1 MRKLTFLAP
10 LELLDALSGALFSA
24 GAQGLQEG
32 SGSLTAYVENA
43 QQAQL
48 LIDAAHHLNQAQ
60 SDHDEPI
67 SVLAEDIDDSWQDT
81 WQQALTAVAVTDRW
95 VLRPTHQAPAP
106 EGEDTIWFQPHGS
119 FGDGSHPTT
128 QLAAAAVVAALKAHA
143 QQQTTGIRL
152 LDLGTGNGVLS
163 LIALKEAARTGVV
176 LTRLLAIDIDEVAI
190 QSLKQNLELN
200 RIDRDALEIQLGS
213 LPKADGSF
221 EIIVANISTVV
232 LLDLAHDLAAHLPPG
247 GTLLLTG
254 LLVEDE
260 PQIAASYRAAGLAL
274 LDTQRKGEWSL
285 LSFTRG

>member
-1 MRKLTFLAP
+1 
-10 LELLDALSGALFSA
+10 
-24 GAQGLQEG
+24 
-32 SGSLTAYVENA
+32 
-43 QQAQL
+43 
-48 LIDAAHHLNQAQ
+48 
-60 SDHDEPI
+60 
-67 SVLAEDIDDSWQDT
+67 
-81 WQQALTAVAVTDRW
+81 
-95 VLRPTHQAPAP
+95 LRPTHQAPAP